1 MLGQEER
8 RQRVAV
14 LRALGARRR
23 QILAT
28 LALEFATLGAVGA
41 LVSVVLSAGLGLW
54 LAASVFRLEVVLSWG
69 LLAAAAGFAVLLV
82 AVAGM
87 LTVTPLLRRPPLE
100 ALRSSVV

>member
-1 MLGQEER
+1 
-8 RQRVAV
+8 VA
-14 LRALGARRR
+14 
-23 QILAT
+23 
-28 LALEFATLGAVGA
+28 
-41 LVSVVLSAGLGLW
+41 
-54 LAASVFRLEVVLSWG
+54 LSWG